1 MGIAMKPAMLI
12 LISAFLM
19 AGCAE
24 NQGTNPRQ
32 GGPPFRVVSG
42 FFDGDDRT
50 IEVTVTSEKP
60 VNRIELVSPTGQAY
74 PAARIERSFW
84 TSTAPAVRPQ
94 FGVGVFGGS
103 NSGVGTAVGI
113 GLPLGGDSAP
123 TTLVDSRAS
132 LTIVDVAAYRSNW
145 QKWQIRVGL
154 DNPPRQV
161 TTPAPQPPAN

>member
-1 MGIAMKPAMLI
+1 MKSAMLI

-24 NQGTNPRQ
+24 NPGTNPRQ
-32 GGPPFRVVSG
+32 SGPPFRVVSG
-42 FFDGDDRT
+42 FLDGDDRI
-50 IEVTVTSEKP
+50 IEVTVTAEKP
-60 VNRIELVSPTGQAY
+60 VNRIELVSPTGQTY
-74 PAARIERSFW
+74 PAERIERSFW
-84 TSTAPAVRPQ
+84 TATAPANRPQ

-103 NSGVGTAVGI
+103 SSGVGTAVGI
-113 GLPLGGDSAP
+113 GLPLGGETAR

-132 LTIVDVAAYRSNW
+132 LPISDIAAYRSNW
-145 QKWQIRVGL
+145 QQWQIRIGL